1 MPPWHCLQW
10 WQNHRSS
17 QRESQIWSCPSSMG
31 GSVVEPQSDEEK
43 QRIKGGK
50 DTMFLDNTVLS
61 TCPTNILPAT
71 LKVSVG
77 EVPIVNCISHEIC
90 TRNKTHGPSSQLGG
104 LQDPAMLCSTCFNL
118 QNDPLHYSQK
128 VKDRHNA
135 AEENHNG
142 QSLRKETKLVTY
154 IE

>member
-1 MPPWHCLQW
+1 
-10 WQNHRSS
+10 
-17 QRESQIWSCPSSMG
+17 MG

-43 QRIKGGK
+43 QRIKERK

-90 TRNKTHGPSSQLGG
+90 TRHKTHGRSSQW
-104 LQDPAMLCSTCFNL
+104 DV
-118 QNDPLHYSQK
+118 YS
-128 VKDRHNA
+128 
-135 AEENHNG
+135 
-142 QSLRKETKLVTY
+142 SLRCCAAHVLTFRMIHCIIPKK
-154 IE
+154 